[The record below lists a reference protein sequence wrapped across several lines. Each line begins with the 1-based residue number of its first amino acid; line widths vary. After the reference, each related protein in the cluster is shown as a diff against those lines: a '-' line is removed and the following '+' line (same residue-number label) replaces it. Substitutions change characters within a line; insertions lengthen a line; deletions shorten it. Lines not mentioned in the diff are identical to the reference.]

1 MSEKMVGAK
10 EIYNEIVDKRVGL
23 SKIRFLL
30 KERVIPSQKEGNR
43 FVAKQEDVMSY
54 FRTYF
59 VSDTREQQY
68 AN

>member
-10 EIYNEIVDKRVGL
+10 EIHEIVDKRVGL

-30 KERVIPSQKEGNR
+30 KERVIPSQMDGNR
-43 FVAKQEDVMSY
+43 LVAKKEDVVNY
-54 FRTYF
+54 FRNYF
-59 VSDTREQQY
+59 VPDTREQQY

>member
-10 EIYNEIVDKRVGL
+10 EIYEIVDKRVGL

-43 FVAKQEDVMSY
+43 LVAKQEDVMSY
-54 FRTYF
+54 FRSYY
-59 VSDTREQQY
+59 VPDSREQQY